1 MDITTIILATYETVL
16 SVVFGLLTI
25 FLVTKTF
32 NKTLLKTDS
41 ENALASGNISIGLL
55 AGTLIVCNLM
65 LIQPSILPT
74 INSLQAMTAGESGF
88 TLNAFIVSF
97 GFFLVFYILTASI
110 AIGVLFAATWLYLKS
125 TINIDEMKEI
135 NKNNIAVSIMLS
147 LVIVGMTLFIKP
159 SLDRFVS
166 AFVNYDIEL
175 IDDTYNK
182 DDTELMIPPQME
194 EIN

>member
-25 FLVTKTF
+25 FLVTKTL
-32 NKTLLKTDS
+32 NITLLKTDS
-41 ENALASGNISIGLL
+41 ENALVKGNISIGLL

-74 INSLQAMTAGESGF
+74 INSLQAMIAGNGEF
-88 TLNAFIVSF
+88 TLNAFLVSF
-97 GFFLVFYILTASI
+97 GFFLVFYVVTASI
-110 AIGVLFAATWLYLKS
+110 SIGVLFATTWLYLKS
-125 TINIDEMKEI
+125 TVNIDEMKEI
-135 NKNNIAVSIMLS
+135 NNNNIAVSIMLS
-147 LVIVGMTLFIKP
+147 LVVIGMTLFIKP

-175 IDDTYNK
+175 IDDTYNM
-182 DDTELMIPPQME
+182 DDTELMIPPNME

>member
-1 MDITTIILATYETVL
+1 MDLTTIILATYETVL

-25 FLVTKTF
+25 FLVTKTL
-32 NKTLLKTDS
+32 NKSLLKSDS
-41 ENALASGNISIGLL
+41 DNALVEGNVSIGLL

-74 INSLQAMTAGESGF
+74 INSLQAMIAGENGF
-88 TLNAFIVSF
+88 TLNAFLISF
-97 GFFLVFYILTASI
+97 GFFLVFYVITASI
-110 AIGVLFAATWLYLKS
+110 AIGVLFVTTWLYLKS
-125 TINIDEMKEI
+125 TINIDEMEEI
-135 NKNNIAVSIMLS
+135 NKNNIAVSVMLS

-175 IDDTYNK
+175 IDDTYSL
-182 DDTELMIPPQME
+182 DDAELLIPPHIE
-194 EIN
+194 EID

>member
-25 FLVTKTF
+25 FLVTKTL
-32 NKTLLKTDS
+32 NKILLKTDS
-41 ENALASGNISIGLL
+41 DNALAKGNISIGLL
-55 AGTLIVCNLM
+55 AGTLIVCNLI
-65 LIQPSILPT
+65 LVQPSILPT
-74 INSLQAMTAGESGF
+74 VNSLQAMTAGESGF
-88 TLNAFIVSF
+88 TLNAFLISF

-135 NKNNIAVSIMLS
+135 NKNNIAVSVMLS

-166 AFVNYDIEL
+166 SFVSYDNFEFI
-175 IDDTYNK
+175 IDDYEKSDGDNEPK
-182 DDTELMIPPQME
+182 FQDIR
-194 EIN
+194 